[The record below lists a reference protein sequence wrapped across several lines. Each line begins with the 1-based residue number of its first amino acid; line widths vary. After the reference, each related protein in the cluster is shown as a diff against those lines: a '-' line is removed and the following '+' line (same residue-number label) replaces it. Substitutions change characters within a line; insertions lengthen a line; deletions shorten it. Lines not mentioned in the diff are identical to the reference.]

1 MEGGLLGDT
10 RSNARVCYTRAIEH
24 LESVGARAP
33 FRRSCRDLQ
42 GFGGRREREI
52 CPLHLE
58 LENDYKILDP
68 AVINL
73 TRDVSPGLID
83 TKLFLEA
90 AFRSTP
96 TTECEPLTFGKAA
109 IDDLAFQHVPVE
121 MALAQERV
129 RLLIADD
136 VGLGK
141 TLEAGMIASE
151 LILRGRAN
159 RILVV
164 TTRSML
170 GQFQKEFWTRFSIPL
185 SRLDSSAIRRMRT
198 QIPAHYNVFDQFDRS
213 IVSID
218 TLKRD
223 SQIRAAIEQSNWD
236 LVIIDEAHNAAKR
249 QRSRGG
255 QSLRSRLAKLLSRQA
270 DSLLLLTA
278 TPHDGSQE
286 SFASLIEMLDPTRV
300 PDPTELHRDDIE
312 DLVVRRF
319 RSSSEVLEA
328 IGEQVPARTLYRREF
343 PLSTS
348 EEDAH
353 SLIAEL
359 KLDLDEDGGRGK
371 AMDLFRTTLA
381 KAIFSS
387 PAACLE
393 TVSGRIDRIEKG
405 TARGTE
411 NDRQKLSELADLLR
425 TIGPLDFRKYQ
436 NFLQL
441 LKEMKWTGRKKR
453 DRLVI
458 FSERIRTVAWLEERL
473 KADLGLSENAIG
485 RIDGGSVEADEKT
498 QKLLEDFGQE
508 RSPLRILLASDMASE
523 GLNLHFQSHRLIHFD
538 LPWSL
543 LRFQQRNGRID
554 RYGQDRAPEI
564 YYFVGE
570 STHPKVRDMWVL
582 EKLVAKDEAAQQ
594 GVGDP
599 AVFLGVGDAVL
610 EEEVVAR
617 AVSSGIGAAAFE
629 AEMDERA
636 ATKLDTPSINDEFE
650 ALFGDYTGI
659 DHSVASE
666 ETAKEDDGSQPRL
679 FSDTFTYANTMLQRL
694 AEPSEGI
701 FKEAPDTDT
710 AERMIR
716 MQIPKDMM
724 SDGGLG
730 YARSD
735 EVDDRYMPVEAVGK
749 GGLIEL
755 TDKTNVINTAI
766 DNAKTEERSWPT
778 VQYLWDGHPILDWF
792 ADRAEI
798 FFPENSA
805 PLCKLERL
813 SQGEVA
819 VLVHGAIP
827 NELGA
832 PIVDSW
838 RVVYVSDGRV
848 TRLETIAQ
856 FLAHTKFSG
865 NTSNSGEPDLD
876 HAGFALGPAV
886 DAFQSYLVGVRNK
899 REIEI
904 EADLNVALERLS
916 AFETRFRKQL
926 VLKFGEMPESET
938 PNASP
943 KSRSQR
949 LRDSRSLEIDQ
960 LFDDWSSWHERT
972 RKMVSDPNPYVEIRA
987 VFVG

>member
-1 MEGGLLGDT
+1 MAIHVPTPGAMIRV
-10 RSNARVCYTRAIEH
+10 RSSTWKVLSHE
-24 LESVGARAP
+24 
-33 FRRSCRDLQ
+33 RRS
-42 GFGGRREREI
+42 GGHVVMCKGTAGLVKDKSARFV
-52 CPLHLE
+52 LE

-73 TRDVSPGLID
+73 VRDVSPGLID

-90 AFRSTP
+90 SFRATP
-96 TTECEPLTFGKAA
+96 TTKRQPLTFGKAA
-109 IDDLAFQHVPVE
+109 IDDLSFQHVPVE

-151 LILRGRAN
+151 LILRGRAK

-236 LVIIDEAHNAAKR
+236 LIIIDEAHNAAKR
-249 QRSRGG
+249 QKSAGG

-300 PDPTELHRDDIE
+300 PDPTELHREDIE

-343 PLSTS
+343 PLSAP
-348 EEDAH
+348 EEAAH

-359 KLDLDEDGGRGK
+359 KLELDEEGGRGK

-411 NDRQKLSELADLLR
+411 NDRQTLCELADVLR
-425 TIGPLDFRKYQ
+425 TIGPSDFRKYQ
-436 NFLQL
+436 DLLQL
-441 LKEMKWTGRKKR
+441 LKEIKWTGKNKW

-473 KADLGLSENAIG
+473 KTDLGLSEDAIG
-485 RIDGGSVEADEKT
+485 RIDGGSVEADDKT

-582 EKLVAKDEAAQQ
+582 EKLVAKDEAAQK

-599 AVFLGVGDAVL
+599 AVFLGVGDAAL

-617 AVSSGIGAAAFE
+617 AVSSGLGAAAFE
-629 AEMDERA
+629 AEMDKRVA
-636 ATKLDTPSINDEFE
+636 KKADTLSIDDEFD

-659 DHSVASE
+659 DHSGPSE
-666 ETAKEDDGSQPRL
+666 EIAEEDDGSQPRL
-679 FSDTFTYANTMLQRL
+679 FSDTFTYANVMLQRL
-694 AEPSEGI
+694 AEPSQGI
-701 FKEAPDTDT
+701 FKQAIDTDFT
-710 AERMIR
+710 ERVIR
-716 MQIPKDMM
+716 MHIPEDMK

-755 TDKTNVINTAI
+755 TDRTDVINTAI
-766 DNAKTEERSWPT
+766 ENAKTEERSWPS
-778 VQYLWDGHPILDWF
+778 VQYLWDGHPILEWF
-792 ADRAEI
+792 ADRAGI

-805 PLCKLERL
+805 PLCKLQGRL
-813 SQGEVA
+813 KEGEVA
-819 VLVHGAIP
+819 VLLHGAIP
-827 NELGA
+827 NEIGA

-838 RVVYVSDGRV
+838 RVVYVTHGRV
-848 TRLETIAQ
+848 SKLETVGEFLNQTRL
-856 FLAHTKFSG
+856 SD
-865 NTSNSGEPDLD
+865 NTPNSGEPD
-876 HAGFALGPAV
+876 AGLAATALNPAV

-899 REIEI
+899 REVEI
-904 EADLNVALERLS
+904 EAGLSVALDRLS
-916 AFETRFRKQL
+916 AFEARFRKQL
-926 VLKFGEMPESET
+926 VLKFGEQSQSEAGKT
-938 PNASP
+938 SQQ
-943 KSRSQR
+943 SRSQR

-960 LFDDWSSWHERT
+960 LFDDWSSWYERT
-972 RKMVSDPNPYVEIRA
+972 RKMVNDPNPYVEIKA